1 VTNRTNVIGKNLK
14 ISSSMRGANT
24 TAMKKKAGDRSAL
37 VAGPGGVRPVKSI
50 TIATRRAQRR

>member
-1 VTNRTNVIGKNLK
+1 
-14 ISSSMRGANT
+14 MRGANT